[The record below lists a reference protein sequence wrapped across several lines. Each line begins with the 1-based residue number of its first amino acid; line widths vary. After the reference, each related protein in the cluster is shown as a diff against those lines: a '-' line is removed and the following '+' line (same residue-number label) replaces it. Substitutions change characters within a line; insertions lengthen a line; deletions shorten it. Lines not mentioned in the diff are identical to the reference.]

1 MKIKNIIFKEK
12 IHVNSRQLNELTTR
26 NVRLKEKNSKER
38 SNKKNQSSIKKYKKN
53 LESTRVNFTNPFL
66 E

>member
-26 NVRLKEKNSKER
+26 NVRLKEKNSKEK
-38 SNKKNQSSIKKYKKN
+38 SNKKKSKFNKKI
-53 LESTRVNFTNPFL
+53 
-66 E
+66 